1 MQRPSA
7 FCITLLDL
15 GPVQGYVAA
24 MSESD
29 ADKLARIQA
38 VVTALLEDRV
48 AASLAD
54 VEQAI
59 GAWRAGQTGPL
70 EAHGALLKHAARC
83 ERIVD
88 RVTRA
93 SGQRPAAILRDAL
106 DAGVIEKAEFVEL
119 TGVDPDGVEPAGT
132 LLQDEAPAPPD
143 KRASI
148 EQLLER
154 GPVLIHVDAR
164 RDDVIIPARFRGDPK
179 LVLRFGYGLTPAIVD
194 LLVDDTGISGT
205 LTFGGVPF
213 HCVLPWPGIYAA
225 VVEGE
230 QRGMVWPEDV
240 PDVLLVPPPRPR
252 PASVEIR
259 TDATPIPARGDDA
272 GPDDDK
278 PQRARRGSHLKLVE

>member
-1 MQRPSA
+1 
-7 FCITLLDL
+7 
-15 GPVQGYVAA
+15 
-24 MSESD
+24 MSDSD

-38 VVTALLEDRV
+38 LVTALLEDRV
-48 AASLAD
+48 ARSLAD
-54 VEQAI
+54 VERALASWRS
-59 GAWRAGQTGPL
+59 GATGPL

-106 DAGVIEKAEFVEL
+106 DAGLLDRGEFVEL
-119 TGVDPDGVEPAGT
+119 AGVEPDDVEPAGT
-132 LLQDEAPAPPD
+132 LVPDEPVAPPD
-143 KRASI
+143 KRASV

-154 GPVLIHVDAR
+154 GPVLVHVDAR
-164 RDDVIIPARFRGDPK
+164 RDDVVIPPRFRGDPK

-213 HCVLPWPGIYAA
+213 HCVLRWPAIYAA

-252 PASVEIR
+252 PASVELR
-259 TDATPIPARGDDA
+259 TDATPLPQAPSSSGPN
-272 GPDDDK
+272 PDDT
-278 PQRARRGSHLKLVE
+278 PPRARRGSHLKLVD

>member
-1 MQRPSA
+1 
-7 FCITLLDL
+7 
-15 GPVQGYVAA
+15 
-24 MSESD
+24 MSETD
-29 ADKLARIQA
+29 AEKLARVQA
-38 VVTALLEDRV
+38 VVTALLEERV

-59 GAWRAGQTGPL
+59 AAWRRGEQNAL
-70 EAHGALLKHAARC
+70 DAHGALLKHAARC

-93 SGQRPAAILRDAL
+93 SAQRPAAILRDAL
-106 DAGVIEKAEFVEL
+106 EAGVIERAEFVEL
-119 TGVDPDGVEPAGT
+119 TGQEPDEVDGAGT
-132 LLQDEAPAPPD
+132 LLQDEPSAPPD
-143 KRASI
+143 KRSSI

-164 RDDVIIPARFRGDPK
+164 RDDCQVPPRFRGDPK

-213 HCVLPWPGIYAA
+213 HCVLPWQAVYAG

-252 PASVEIR
+252 PASVELR
-259 TDATPIPARGDDA
+259 TDATPVPGTSTNG
-272 GPDDDK
+272 GPDDR
-278 PQRARRGSHLKLVE
+278 PPRAKRGSHLKLVE

>member
-1 MQRPSA
+1 
-7 FCITLLDL
+7 
-15 GPVQGYVAA
+15 

-54 VEQAI
+54 VERAI
-59 GAWRAGQTGPL
+59 AAWRAGTSGPL
-70 EAHGALLKHAARC
+70 DAHGALLKHAARC

-93 SGQRPAAILRDAL
+93 SAQRPATILRDAL
-106 DAGVIEKAEFVEL
+106 DAGLLDRAGFVEL
-119 TGVDPDGVEPAGT
+119 TGAEPDEIEPAGT
-132 LLQDEAPAPPD
+132 ALSDEHPSPPD
-143 KRASI
+143 KRSSI

-154 GPVLIHVDAR
+154 GPVLVHVDAR
-164 RDDVIIPARFRGDPK
+164 RDDLTVPARFKGDPK

-194 LLVDDTGISGT
+194 LLVDDVGISGT
-205 LTFGGVPF
+205 LTFSGVPF
-213 HCVLPWPGIYAA
+213 HVILRWQAIYAA

-259 TDATPIPARGDDA
+259 TDATPVPVRDA
-272 GPDDDK
+272 PSGPEGDK
-278 PQRARRGSHLKLVE
+278 PPRAKRGSHLKLVE

>member
-1 MQRPSA
+1 
-7 FCITLLDL
+7 
-15 GPVQGYVAA
+15 
-24 MSESD
+24 MSDSD
-29 ADKLARIQA
+29 AEKLARIQA
-38 VVTALLEDRV
+38 VVTALLEERV

-54 VEQAI
+54 VERAI
-59 GAWRAGQTGPL
+59 ASWRAGEQGPL
-70 EAHGALLKHAARC
+70 DAHGALLKHAARC

-93 SGQRPAAILRDAL
+93 SAQRPAAILRDAL
-106 DAGVIEKAEFVEL
+106 DAGVIEKAEFVSL
-119 TGVDPDGVEPAGT
+119 TGLQPDEVEPAGT
-132 LLQDEAPAPPD
+132 MLQEEPTAPPE

-154 GPVLIHVDAR
+154 GPVLVHIDAR
-164 RDDVIIPARFRGDPK
+164 RDDTLVPARFRGDPK

-213 HCVLPWPGIYAA
+213 HVVLPWQGVYAA

-252 PASVEIR
+252 PASAEIR
-259 TDATPIPARGDDA
+259 TDATPVPGLAGSGPNG
-272 GPDDDK
+272 GPDDH
-278 PQRARRGSHLKLVE
+278 PPRAKRGSHLKLVE

>member
-1 MQRPSA
+1 
-7 FCITLLDL
+7 
-15 GPVQGYVAA
+15 

-54 VEQAI
+54 VERAI
-59 GAWRAGQTGPL
+59 AAWRAGESGPL
-70 EAHGALLKHAARC
+70 DAHGSLLKHAARC

-93 SGQRPAAILRDAL
+93 SAQRPAAILRDAL
-106 DAGVIEKAEFVEL
+106 DAGLIDRGEFVEL
-119 TGVDPDGVEPAGT
+119 AGIEPGEVEPAGT
-132 LLQDEAPAPPD
+132 LVEEELPAPPD
-143 KRASI
+143 KRASV

-154 GPVLIHVDAR
+154 GPVLVHVDAR
-164 RDDVIIPARFRGDPK
+164 RDDLTVPARFKGDPK

-194 LLVDDTGISGT
+194 LLVDDVGISGT
-205 LTFGGVPF
+205 LTFSGVPF
-213 HCVLPWPGIYAA
+213 HVVLRWQAIYAA

-259 TDATPIPARGDDA
+259 TDATPAPVRDA
-272 GPDDDK
+272 PSGPDGDK
-278 PQRARRGSHLKLVE
+278 PPRSKRGSHLKLVE

>member
-1 MQRPSA
+1 
-7 FCITLLDL
+7 
-15 GPVQGYVAA
+15 
-24 MSESD
+24 MSEAD
-29 ADKLARIQA
+29 AEKLARIQA

-48 AASLAD
+48 AASLAE
-54 VEQAI
+54 VERAI
-59 GAWRAGQTGPL
+59 AAWRAGEQGAL
-70 EAHGALLKHAARC
+70 DAHGALLKHAARC

-93 SGQRPAAILRDAL
+93 SAQRPAAILRDAL
-106 DAGVIEKAEFVEL
+106 DAGLIEREEFGEL
-119 TGVDPDGVEPAGT
+119 TGVMPEDVEPAGT
-132 LLQDEAPAPPD
+132 LLPDEPAAPPD

-154 GPVLIHVDAR
+154 GPVLVHVDAR
-164 RDDVIIPARFRGDPK
+164 RDDAAVPARFRGDPK

-213 HCVLPWPGIYAA
+213 HCVLPWRAVYAA

-252 PASVEIR
+252 PASVELR
-259 TDATPIPARGDDA
+259 TDATPVPSKPAGTE
-272 GPDDDK
+272 GPDDR
-278 PQRARRGSHLKLVE
+278 PPRAKRGSHLKLVE

>member
-1 MQRPSA
+1 
-7 FCITLLDL
+7 
-15 GPVQGYVAA
+15 
-24 MSESD
+24 MSEDS
-29 ADKLARIQA
+29 DKLARIQA

-48 AASLAD
+48 AASLGD
-54 VEQAI
+54 VERAI
-59 GAWRAGQTGPL
+59 ASWRAGESGPL
-70 EAHGALLKHAARC
+70 DAHGALLKHAARC

-93 SGQRPAAILRDAL
+93 SAQRPAAILRDAL
-106 DAGVIEKAEFVEL
+106 DAGLISRAEFVEL
-119 TGVDPDGVEPAGT
+119 AGTEPDEVDPAGT
-132 LLQDEAPAPPD
+132 LEQDEAPAPPD

-148 EQLLER
+148 EQLLDR
-154 GPVLIHVDAR
+154 GPVLVHVDAR
-164 RDDVIIPARFRGDPK
+164 RDDVIVPVRFRGDPK

-213 HCVLPWPGIYAA
+213 HCILPWVGIYAA

-259 TDATPIPARGDDA
+259 GDASGPVAVPREPGGGD
-272 GPDDDK
+272 DDDK
-278 PQRARRGSHLKLVE
+278 PPRARRGSHLKLVE

>member
-1 MQRPSA
+1 
-7 FCITLLDL
+7 
-15 GPVQGYVAA
+15 
-24 MSESD
+24 MSEAD
-29 ADKLARIQA
+29 AEKLARIQA

-48 AASLAD
+48 AASLAE
-54 VEQAI
+54 VERAI
-59 GAWRAGQTGPL
+59 VAWRAGEQGAL
-70 EAHGALLKHAARC
+70 DAHGALLKHAARC

-93 SGQRPAAILRDAL
+93 SAQRPAAILRDAL
-106 DAGVIEKAEFVEL
+106 DANLITRDELFDL
-119 TGVDPDGVEPAGT
+119 TGMAPEEIEPAGT
-132 LLQDEAPAPPD
+132 LLPDEPATPPD

-154 GPVLIHVDAR
+154 GPVLVHVDAR
-164 RDDVIIPARFRGDPK
+164 RDDATVPQRFRGDPK

-213 HCVLPWPGIYAA
+213 HCVLPWRSVYAA

-252 PASVEIR
+252 PASVELR
-259 TDATPIPARGDDA
+259 TDATPVPGKPAGTE
-272 GPDDDK
+272 GPDDR
-278 PQRARRGSHLKLVE
+278 PPRAKRGSHLKLVE

>member
-1 MQRPSA
+1 
-7 FCITLLDL
+7 
-15 GPVQGYVAA
+15 

-38 VVTALLEDRV
+38 VVTALLEERV
-48 AASLAD
+48 AASLAE
-54 VEQAI
+54 VERAI
-59 GAWRAGQTGPL
+59 AAWRAGQSGPL
-70 EAHGALLKHAARC
+70 DAHGALLKHAARC

-93 SGQRPAAILRDAL
+93 SAQRPAAILRDAL
-106 DAGVIEKAEFVEL
+106 DAGVIDRVEFVEL
-119 TGVDPDGVEPAGT
+119 TGSEPDQVEPAGT
-132 LLQDEAPAPPD
+132 MLEDETQTPPD

-154 GPVLIHVDAR
+154 GPVLVHIDAR
-164 RDDVIIPARFRGDPK
+164 REDITVPPRFRGDPK

-194 LLVDDTGISGT
+194 LLVDDTGLSGT

-213 HCVLPWPGIYAA
+213 HCVLPWPGVYAA

-252 PASVEIR
+252 PASVELR
-259 TDATPIPARGDDA
+259 TDATPVPNVPGSPTG
-272 GPDDDK
+272 GPDDRPPRSK
-278 PQRARRGSHLKLVE
+278 RGSHLKLVE

>member
-1 MQRPSA
+1 
-7 FCITLLDL
+7 
-15 GPVQGYVAA
+15 

-38 VVTALLEDRV
+38 VVTALLEHRV
-48 AASLAD
+48 AASLED
-54 VEQAI
+54 VERAI
-59 GAWRAGQTGPL
+59 AAWRAGTSGPL
-70 EAHGALLKHAARC
+70 DAHGALLKHAARC

-93 SGQRPAAILRDAL
+93 SAQRPATILRDAL
-106 DAGVIEKAEFVEL
+106 DAGLLDRAGFVEL
-119 TGVDPDGVEPAGT
+119 TGAEPDEIEPAGT
-132 LLQDEAPAPPD
+132 ALSDEHPSPPD
-143 KRASI
+143 KRSSI

-154 GPVLIHVDAR
+154 GPVLVHIDAR
-164 RDDVIIPARFRGDPK
+164 REDVTVPARFRGDPK

-194 LLVDDTGISGT
+194 LVVDDTGISGT

-213 HCVLPWPGIYAA
+213 HCVLPWPGVYAA

-252 PASVEIR
+252 PASVELR
-259 TDATPIPARGDDA
+259 NDATPIPGREREPT
-272 GPDDDK
+272 PDPDK
-278 PQRARRGSHLKLVE
+278 PPRARRGSHLKLVD

>member
-1 MQRPSA
+1 
-7 FCITLLDL
+7 
-15 GPVQGYVAA
+15 

-38 VVTALLEDRV
+38 VVTALLEHRV
-48 AASLAD
+48 AASLED
-54 VEQAI
+54 VEQALA
-59 GAWRAGQTGPL
+59 AWRAGETGPL

-83 ERIVD
+83 ERLVD

-93 SGQRPAAILRDAL
+93 SAQRPAGILRDAL
-106 DAGVIEKAEFVEL
+106 DAGLIEREEFVAL
-119 TGVDPDGVEPAGT
+119 AGGAPDDVEPAGT
-132 LLQDEAPAPPD
+132 LVADDLPAPPD

-154 GPVLIHVDAR
+154 GPVLVHVDAR
-164 RDDVIIPARFRGDPK
+164 RDDVTVPVRFRGDPK

-194 LLVDDTGISGT
+194 LVVDDTGISGT

-213 HCVLPWPGIYAA
+213 HCVLPWTGVYAA

-259 TDATPIPARGDDA
+259 TDATPVPGRERSPTTPPADG
-272 GPDDDK
+272 DK
-278 PQRARRGSHLKLVE
+278 PPRAKRGSHLKLVE

>member
-1 MQRPSA
+1 
-7 FCITLLDL
+7 
-15 GPVQGYVAA
+15 
-24 MSESD
+24 MSEPD
-29 ADKLARIQA
+29 AEKLARIQA
-38 VVTALLEDRV
+38 VVTALLEARV

-54 VEQAI
+54 VERAI
-59 GAWRAGQTGPL
+59 ASWRSGEQGPL
-70 EAHGALLKHAARC
+70 DAHGALLKHAARC

-93 SGQRPAAILRDAL
+93 SAQRPAAILRDAL
-106 DAGVIEKAEFVEL
+106 EAGIIDREEFESL
-119 TGVDPDGVEPAGT
+119 TGQPPDEVEGAGT
-132 LLQDEAPAPPD
+132 LLLDEPQQPPD

-154 GPVLIHVDAR
+154 GPVLVHVDAR
-164 RDDVIIPARFRGDPK
+164 REDVVIPQRFRGDPK

-213 HCVLPWPGIYAA
+213 HCVLPWPGVYAA

-252 PASVEIR
+252 PASVELR
-259 TDATPIPARGDDA
+259 TDATPVPGSAPNG
-272 GPDDDK
+272 GPDDRPPRSK
-278 PQRARRGSHLKLVE
+278 RGSHLKLVE

>member
-1 MQRPSA
+1 MDS
-7 FCITLLDL
+7 
-15 GPVQGYVAA
+15 GPDWGYVAA
-24 MSESD
+24 MSEGD

-54 VEQAI
+54 VERAI
-59 GAWRAGQTGPL
+59 AAWRAGENGPL
-70 EAHGALLKHAARC
+70 DAHGALLKHAARC

-93 SGQRPAAILRDAL
+93 SAQRPAAILKDAL
-106 DAGVIEKAEFVEL
+106 QAGLLDRGEFVEL
-119 TGVDPDGVEPAGT
+119 TGIAPEEVEPAGT
-132 LLQDEAPAPPD
+132 LMEEELPTPPD

-154 GPVLIHVDAR
+154 GPVLVHVDAR
-164 RDDVIIPARFRGDPK
+164 RDDLQVPARFKGDPK

-205 LTFGGVPF
+205 LTFAGVPF
-213 HCVLPWPGIYAA
+213 HVVLGWPAIYAA

-259 TDATPIPARGDDA
+259 TDATPVPVRDA
-272 GPDDDK
+272 PSGPDGDK
-278 PQRARRGSHLKLVE
+278 PPRAKRGSHLKLVE